1 MKTFDLYRHP
11 TLGYE
16 AVKRGFSWPGFLIA
30 PIWALSK
37 RMWLGGAVLL
47 ATWLFLIAAR
57 SDASAKGDAG
67 GALILL
73 ILHLALAV
81 TAGYLGNSRWARSL
95 TRRGYEH
102 LGAGDADDPDAA
114 IAALVRREPTARRE
128 APGLES
134 RHEDELV
141 APVA

>member
-16 AVKRGFSWPGFLIA
+16 AVKRGFSWPGLFITPL
-30 PIWALSK
+30 WALSK
-37 RMWLGGAVLL
+37 RMWLGGALL
-47 ATWLFLIAAR
+47 LVIWFFLFAAR
-57 SDASAKGDAG
+57 ADASAKGDAG

-73 ILHLALAV
+73 LVHLALAI
-81 TAGYLGNSRWARSL
+81 TAGVLGNSRWARSL

-102 LGAGDADDPDAA
+102 LGAGDAEDPDAA
-114 IAALVRREPTARRE
+114 IAALVRRE
-128 APGLES
+128 APALEP